1 MAEIIKLKKG
11 DVALRLNQFDNFRL
25 FNLYNDGVD
34 DSRPMDL
41 TGDAEYFL
49 IFQSNKKEI
58 RIPEFKDYDKNKLN
72 IDKSQGQL
80 LFFIDKGK
88 AREILTF
95 TEHKFFITRIYVT
108 RDYVGRAIIK
118 SQEELLYNGIWEES
132 TDTDTGT
139 LSEIIESST
148 EDIEK
153 YLQTIETLNNEIA
166 DLRIVNTNLMGQIV
180 DLNETINNLTNE
192 VNELSAK
199 VYKYET
205 GNEYTGEIVDAS
217 ATLVNINTT
226 EREFQDKL
234 RKLMDALND

>member
-1 MAEIIKLKKG
+1 MADIIKLKKG

-95 TEHKFFITRIYVT
+95 
-108 RDYVGRAIIK
+108 
-118 SQEELLYNGIWEES
+118 NGIWEES
-132 TDTDTGT
+132 TDADTGS
-139 LSEIIESST
+139 LSDIIESSN

-153 YLQTIETLNNEIA
+153 YLQTIEALNNEIA